1 MMGRRAITYNAP
13 STFALES
20 EICAVREGGVLICV
34 NAMTVISD
42 LIETFLTR
50 GDLAHLALFL
60 WASVASLAALF
71 ALRELA
77 GASRRFDE
85 FVRQL
90 TLFNRRVS
98 RRRRAAGND
107 ESDDDR

>member
-1 MMGRRAITYNAP
+1 
-13 STFALES
+13 
-20 EICAVREGGVLICV
+20 
-34 NAMTVISD
+34 MTVLSD
-42 LIETFLTR
+42 LIDTFMLR

-60 WASVASLAALF
+60 WASVASAAALF

-90 TLFNRRVS
+90 ALFNRRAA
-98 RRRRAAGND
+98 RRARLA
-107 ESDDDR
+107 EDDDKDASD

>member
-1 MMGRRAITYNAP
+1 M
-13 STFALES
+13 S
-20 EICAVREGGVLICV
+20 ELI
-34 NAMTVISD
+34 D
-42 LIETFLTR
+42 TFLTR

-90 TLFNRRVS
+90 ALFNRRVG
-98 RRRRAAGND
+98 RRGRNAEND
-107 ESDDDR
+107 NDSDRE

>member
-1 MMGRRAITYNAP
+1 MEVN
-13 STFALES
+13 
-20 EICAVREGGVLICV
+20 
-34 NAMTVISD
+34 NAMSD
-42 LIETFLTR
+42 LIRIFTER

-60 WASVASLAALF
+60 WASVASAAALF

-90 TLFNRRVS
+90 ALFNRRAH
-98 RRRRAAGND
+98 RRRMRD
-107 ESDDDR
+107 ETDDI

>member
-1 MMGRRAITYNAP
+1 MNFM
-13 STFALES
+13 
-20 EICAVREGGVLICV
+20 
-34 NAMTVISD
+34 SD
-42 LIETFLTR
+42 LINVFTER

-60 WASVASLAALF
+60 WASMASAAALF

-90 TLFNRRVS
+90 ALFNRRTARQ
-98 RRRRAAGND
+98 RRRDGDAPGEMPGDAPDAG
-107 ESDDDR
+107 DD

>member
-1 MMGRRAITYNAP
+1 
-13 STFALES
+13 
-20 EICAVREGGVLICV
+20 
-34 NAMTVISD
+34 MTVISE
-42 LIETFLTR
+42 LIDTFLTR

-90 TLFNRRVS
+90 ALFNRRVG
-98 RRRRAAGND
+98 RRGRNADREND
-107 ESDDDR
+107 CDRE

>member
-1 MMGRRAITYNAP
+1 
-13 STFALES
+13 
-20 EICAVREGGVLICV
+20 
-34 NAMTVISD
+34 MTVISD

-90 TLFNRRVS
+90 ALFNRRIG
-98 RRRRAAGND
+98 RRGHKADND
-107 ESDDDR
+107 IDADSER

>member
-1 MMGRRAITYNAP
+1 
-13 STFALES
+13 
-20 EICAVREGGVLICV
+20 
-34 NAMTVISD
+34 MTVISD
-42 LIETFLTR
+42 LIDTFLKR

-90 TLFNRRVS
+90 ALFNRRV
-98 RRRRAAGND
+98 RRGRKAD
-107 ESDDDR
+107 HDDHSDRE

>member
-1 MMGRRAITYNAP
+1 
-13 STFALES
+13 
-20 EICAVREGGVLICV
+20 
-34 NAMTVISD
+34 MTVISE
-42 LIETFLTR
+42 LIDTFLTR

-90 TLFNRRVS
+90 ALFNRRVG
-98 RRRRAAGND
+98 RRGRNAEND
-107 ESDDDR
+107 NDSDRE

>member
-1 MMGRRAITYNAP
+1 
-13 STFALES
+13 
-20 EICAVREGGVLICV
+20 
-34 NAMTVISD
+34 MTVFSD

-90 TLFNRRVS
+90 ALFNRRVG
-98 RRRRAAGND
+98 RRGRKADG
-107 ESDDDR
+107 ESHGDRE

>member
-1 MMGRRAITYNAP
+1 
-13 STFALES
+13 
-20 EICAVREGGVLICV
+20 
-34 NAMTVISD
+34 MTVISE
-42 LIETFLTR
+42 LIDTFLTR

-90 TLFNRRVS
+90 ALFNRRLG
-98 RRRRAAGND
+98 RRGRNADRDND
-107 ESDDDR
+107 CDR

>member
-1 MMGRRAITYNAP
+1 MNFM
-13 STFALES
+13 
-20 EICAVREGGVLICV
+20 
-34 NAMTVISD
+34 SD
-42 LIETFLTR
+42 LIDVFTTR

-60 WASVASLAALF
+60 WASMASAAALF

-90 TLFNRRVS
+90 ALFNRRNA
-98 RRRRAAGND
+98 RQWR
-107 ESDDDR
+107 DDDKRGAGDDRNPDRDQ

>member
-1 MMGRRAITYNAP
+1 
-13 STFALES
+13 
-20 EICAVREGGVLICV
+20 
-34 NAMTVISD
+34 MTVISE
-42 LIETFLTR
+42 LIDTFLTR

-60 WASVASLAALF
+60 WASMASLAALF

-90 TLFNRRVS
+90 ALFNRRVG
-98 RRRRAAGND
+98 RRGRNADRDN
-107 ESDDDR
+107 SDRE

>member
-1 MMGRRAITYNAP
+1 MNFM
-13 STFALES
+13 
-20 EICAVREGGVLICV
+20 
-34 NAMTVISD
+34 SD
-42 LIETFLTR
+42 LINVFTER

-60 WASVASLAALF
+60 WASMASAAALF

-90 TLFNRRVS
+90 ALFNRRTARQ
-98 RRRRAAGND
+98 RRRDGDAPGEVPGEVPGDAPDAG
-107 ESDDDR
+107 DD

>member
-1 MMGRRAITYNAP
+1 MAHGCFPM
-13 STFALES
+13 S
-20 EICAVREGGVLICV
+20 
-34 NAMTVISD
+34 VIAD
-42 LIETFLTR
+42 LIETFVAR

-90 TLFNRRVS
+90 ALFNRRA
-98 RRRRAAGND
+98 RRHRRA
-107 ESDDDR
+107 DDRDQP

>member
-1 MMGRRAITYNAP
+1 MEVPIIMD
-13 STFALES
+13 E
-20 EICAVREGGVLICV
+20 LIRV
-34 NAMTVISD
+34 FT
-42 LIETFLTR
+42 ER

-60 WASVASLAALF
+60 WASVASAAALF

-90 TLFNRRVS
+90 ALFNRRAV
-98 RRRRAAGND
+98 RRRVVD
-107 ESDDDR
+107 DDDRGDRSDRSDRD

>member
-1 MMGRRAITYNAP
+1 
-13 STFALES
+13 
-20 EICAVREGGVLICV
+20 
-34 NAMTVISD
+34 MTVISD
-42 LIETFLTR
+42 LIDVFLTR

-85 FVRQL
+85 FIRQL
-90 TLFNRRVS
+90 ALFNRRA
-98 RRRRAAGND
+98 RRRPAHHDD
-107 ESDDDR
+107 EDHSDRE